1 MTKRTMAGNIG
12 SRQPTN
18 GPSIEASAA
27 FKVSC
32 TEIITGSKWE
42 IAQQTR
48 FSVAE
53 FLNYT
58 TPKNTMTEWVIKPT
72 NKSRVKWIHF
82 PGNNVSFLSPINT
95 NIYPHWI

>member
-1 MTKRTMAGNIG
+1 MMKRTMTGNITY
-12 SRQPTN
+12 RQPTN
-18 GPSIEASAA
+18 GLSIDASAA

-32 TEIITGSKWE
+32 IEIITGSKWE

-53 FLNYT
+53 FLN
-58 TPKNTMTEWVIKPT
+58 NTMAEWVIKPT

-82 PGNNVSFLSPINT
+82 PGNNVSFLSLINT
-95 NIYPHWI
+95 NIYPYWI